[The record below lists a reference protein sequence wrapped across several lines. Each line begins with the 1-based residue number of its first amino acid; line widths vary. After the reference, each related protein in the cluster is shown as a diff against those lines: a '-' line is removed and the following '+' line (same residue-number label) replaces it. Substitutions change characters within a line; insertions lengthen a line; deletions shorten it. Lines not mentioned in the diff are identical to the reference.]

1 MLLLLLS
8 AALAGAPQDTVSLT
22 LEDAVRRA
30 LAVSPQVLAAEGAV
44 RAPRGERAEEIWP
57 FPSNPELEFGR
68 ARRDAPG
75 GTTFDRGWVLTQ
87 EIEIAGQNFVRAG
100 AAGKRVRAAEEL
112 IGDARRLT
120 ALEAR
125 DSYVTLVLAERRA
138 ALTDS
143 AAAFAERLAA
153 FARRQLEAGEI
164 NRLAYNAAVL
174 EAARQ
179 RSVAD
184 RARADLE
191 AAAADLARV
200 LDLPPTSVPRTA
212 PLPVLPSV
220 RLDTIAVFAVARQ
233 RRPDLAA
240 ADLVARA
247 ASQDVTAARLG
258 LVPNL
263 LLGGV
268 LGQEEGTD
276 DLLGFSIGLS
286 IPLFH
291 RQQAATG
298 VAQAEAATAR
308 AGYAATERSV
318 LAEVRAAVERFRR
331 AVQAEERFAGEVLQ
345 AATENVTLTDRAFAE
360 GKVDITDVVVL
371 RTAAVNAQL
380 EYLTVRGDAY
390 AAWFELAA
398 ALAVEPQDLT
408 DLSGARQ

>member
-8 AALAGAPQDTVSLT
+8 VALPGAPQDTVTLT
-22 LEDAVRRA
+22 LDETVRRA
-30 LAVSPQVLAAEGAV
+30 LAVSPLVLAADGAV
-44 RAPRGERAEEIWP
+44 QAPRGERAEDFWP

-68 ARRDAPG
+68 VRRDAPG
-75 GTTFDRGWVLTQ
+75 GTTFDLGWVLTQ

-100 AAGKRVRAAEEL
+100 AAGKRVRAAETL
-112 IGDARRLT
+112 VDDARRLA

-125 DSYVTLVLAERRA
+125 EAFVTLALAERRA

-153 FARRQLEAGEI
+153 IARQQLDAGEI

-184 RARADLE
+184 RAQADLE

-212 PLPVLPSV
+212 PLPALPSV
-220 RLDTIAVFAVARQ
+220 RLDTIAVFAVARE
-233 RRPDLAA
+233 RRPDLVA
-240 ADLVARA
+240 ADLMARA
-247 ASQDVTAARLG
+247 AGQDVTAARLG

-268 LGQEEGTD
+268 VGREEGTD

-291 RQQAATG
+291 RQQATTG
-298 VAQAEAATAR
+298 AAQAEAAAAR
-308 AGYAATERSV
+308 AAYAATERRV
-318 LAEVRAAVERFRR
+318 LADVRAAVERFRR
-331 AVQAEERFAGEVLQ
+331 AVQAEERFADEVLQ
-345 AATENVTLTDRAFAE
+345 AASENVTLSDRAFAE

-380 EYLTVRGDAY
+380 EYLAVRGDAY

-398 ALAVEPQDLT
+398 ALGLEPQALT
-408 DLSGARQ
+408 DLSGVRQ